1 MTKDLN
7 KGITEIQYN
16 ILNLPEK
23 ININGKEKQELT
35 GWLDYGA
42 RMYFAALKRWF
53 ALYPK
58 WWKS

>member
-23 ININGKEKQELT
+23 ININGKEVRYVYT
-35 GWLDYGA
+35 
-42 RMYFAALKRWF
+42 AAGEKNE
-53 ALYPK
+53 K
-58 WWKS
+58 CI